1 MRLDRYYYWREATDK
16 VGYGRAKGGVKGEEG
31 EDVYKVGQEKIMATY
46 ELNRRRNLEKNWA
59 DKSVV
64 EVPDVF
70 DC

>member
-1 MRLDRYYYWREATDK
+1 MYIRWGSK
-16 VGYGRAKGGVKGEEG
+16 
-31 EDVYKVGQEKIMATY
+31 KIMATY

-59 DKSVV
+59 DKCVI